1 MTGEFQIKDGTT
13 VGLTNGL
20 LLALQNQTALG
31 QALTVDTDSTVPFQP
46 QAIREKPDSFSNTV
60 NKGVIF
66 YKDLV
71 AQVAPVTAPVQD
83 AAVVVP
89 QVTTDA
95 PQRQWDITVVSST
108 STSIEE
114 GFSPNRLKVKPAYMD
129 AYKKHAQGATNNQP
143 VVESPAVE
151 QPMVEPVAVEPAPVV
166 EPTLEPTPETVE
178 AVPQPATPVENSMPV
193 EPEVSAVVEEPVAQP
208 NPEPDLPLPTDEEL
222 EALVNQGKKDIE
234 AIAKDKKALNRM
246 TEERDEAQ
254 KVIDEKLAEQ
264 EAARHTIAES
274 KQRFDATKRL
284 IRDLLKVIQSQ
295 REEVG
300 NNMGKV
306 AAERDEV
313 VNRKEETI
321 AATQE
326 LGAEADSWTK
336 RAAELENTRSSLS
349 QLLSDIQDSTYSA
362 TESAV
367 EEPVKGRIA
376 A

>member
-46 QAIREKPDSFSNTV
+46 QAIREKPDSFRNTV

-71 AQVAPVTAPVQD
+71 AQAAPVMAPLQD
-83 AAVVVP
+83 AAVVAP
-89 QVTTDA
+89 QVTTDVL
-95 PQRQWDITVVSST
+95 QKQWDITVVSST
-108 STSIEE
+108 SSSIEE

-143 VVESPAVE
+143 AVEPSAVE

-166 EPTLEPTPETVE
+166 EPTLEPTPEAVE
-178 AVPQPATPVENSMPV
+178 AVPQPAAPVETSIPV
-193 EPEVSAVVEEPVAQP
+193 APEVSAAVVEEPVAQP
-208 NPEPDLPLPTDEEL
+208 SPEPDSPLTDEEL
-222 EALVNQGKKDIE
+222 EELVNQGKKDIE
-234 AIAKDKKALNRM
+234 AIAKDKKTLNRM

-254 KVIDEKLAEQ
+254 KVIDVKLAEQ
-264 EAARHTIAES
+264 EAAQHAIAEN
-274 KQRFDATKRL
+274 RGRCDNTKRM

-295 REEVG
+295 REEIG
-300 NNMGKV
+300 KNMGKV
-306 AAERDEV
+306 AVERDEM
-313 VNRKEETI
+313 VNRKEQTI

-326 LGAEADSWTK
+326 LSAEADSWTK

-349 QLLSDIQDSTYSA
+349 RLLSDIQDSTYSA
-362 TESAV
+362 TESTV
-367 EEPVKGRIA
+367 EEPAKGRIA